1 MGTVVSTASA
11 MIDAD
16 PRSGP
21 GFDGQRLAA
30 LVRAAQAGDR
40 TALAGLL
47 RALGP
52 ILLRTA
58 QRVMGNDMEAQDVA
72 QDAML
77 DLARELAHLREAG
90 AVVAYANRLT
100 VRVALR
106 ARAKLRARNA
116 AMPAGVGGVDDVVD
130 ATAPDDT
137 ADARGRVNA
146 LLSLVEQLPTP
157 QAEAFLLRCVHDW
170 GLPEIAAASGVP
182 VNTVRSRI
190 RLAREELQRLVRRDA
205 RFAKG
210 DR

>member
-1 MGTVVSTASA
+1 MT
-11 MIDAD
+11 DAD

-21 GFDGQRLAA
+21 GFDGPRLAA

-58 QRVMGNDMEAQDVA
+58 HRVMGNDMEAQDVA

-106 ARAKLRARNA
+106 ARAKLRARSA
-116 AMPAGVGGVDDVVD
+116 APIEGGVDDVVD
-130 ATAPDDT
+130 AAALDDT
-137 ADARGRVNA
+137 ADARERVNA

-182 VNTVRSRI
+182 INTVRSRI